1 MHKKAMVFFMVLAL
15 LICLSAPT
23 LAAMMGKKVTPSLS
37 FSGNRAYCSVSVT
50 EMGKDII
57 LTLKLYHNGTVVG
70 MWTDSGTSSV
80 SVSGDTPVGSGYSY
94 TLEVSGWINGVA
106 IDGGSV
112 TATCP

>member
-1 MHKKAMVFFMVLAL
+1 MHKKIISFLLVVVLF
-15 LICLSAPT
+15 ICLSIPVYASLMDKP
-23 LAAMMGKKVTPSLS
+23 VQPSLS
-37 FSGNRAYCSVSVT
+37 FSGNRAYCSAYVSSS
-50 EMGKDII
+50 GQSII
-57 LTLKLYHNGTVVG
+57 LTLKLYHNGTIVG
-70 MWTDSGTSSV
+70 MWTDSGTSYV